1 MSDVLKELL
10 ANPGSY
16 GGSRDASQ
24 IKYLVFHNTGN
35 DGDKTADNAACFR
48 NHVVEASTL
57 DAAVWRPVPDL
68 KVAGG
73 GKKRANAGKT
83 GGGTMHGIVT
93 NSRCA
98 IPSATVPA
106 RPARQPWQMP
116 PPWAGS

>member
-48 NHVVEASTL
+48 NHVVEASAHYFGCRSL
-57 DAAVWRPVPDL
+57 AACPRSE
-68 KVAGG
+68 G